1 VTFALRAAARLHRHV
16 AQSAETDDAD
26 TLSCNDL
33 PVLHR
38 RERGDPGAE
47 QRRSRREVYAGWD
60 ADDEALG
67 HDQLIGVAAEG
78 VATRLIGRVVGK
90 GGPLDAVLFAISQTV
105 LAGPAGVDHAAHA
118 ADVTDP
124 ELGHRASHGLHATD
138 DLVAR
143 DARIS
148 SPVPRRPFIARL
160 MDVGMADAAIQHV
173 EQDVVG
179 SDGAA
184 FNLQRHQGACGVRG
198 AIGAGSERAGVRGR
212 FWSSQRGRVC
222 PCEQRCD
229 RKARSRHQ
237 DLTPSGQVGT
247 PRMVDFWIPHGI
259 DS

>member
-1 VTFALRAAARLHRHV
+1 MWPNPPRPMTPTRCPATTFQCCIGENVVIPAQSSGAVAAR
-16 AQSAETDDAD
+16 ST
-26 TLSCNDL
+26 
-33 PVLHR
+33 P
-38 RERGDPGAE
+38 
-47 QRRSRREVYAGWD
+47 GWD

-179 SDGAA
+179 S
-184 FNLQRHQGACGVRG
+184 
-198 AIGAGSERAGVRGR
+198 
-212 FWSSQRGRVC
+212 
-222 PCEQRCD
+222 
-229 RKARSRHQ
+229 
-237 DLTPSGQVGT
+237 
-247 PRMVDFWIPHGI
+247 
-259 DS
+259 